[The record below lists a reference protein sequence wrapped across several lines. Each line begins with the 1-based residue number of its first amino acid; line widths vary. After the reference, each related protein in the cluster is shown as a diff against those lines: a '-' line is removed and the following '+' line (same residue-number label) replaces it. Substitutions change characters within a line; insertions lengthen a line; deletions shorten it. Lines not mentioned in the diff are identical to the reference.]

1 VGRLFL
7 MNRTAVRV
15 KIIDKGWKVKK
26 KKSWK
31 LGSSVTEERKS
42 ELKIIDLG
50 GGGRHTNE

>member
-1 VGRLFL
+1 
-7 MNRTAVRV
+7 MNRTALRV